1 MKKLQWVIS
10 LIFMLAYLCVAVNIG
25 VIQIVEHPALDAAR
39 NGFMDELKAQ
49 QIDAKYSY
57 QNAQGDMSTLQTIA
71 GKLAADKVD
80 LILAIATPSAQA
92 AAKATSTIPI
102 LITAVTDPKVAG
114 LIKDFDKPGTNVT
127 GTSDMNPV
135 EKQLELI
142 KLFQPKASRVGIIYN
157 AGEANSVVQVEL
169 AKKAAAAMGLKLV
182 LVTVTETSG
191 VYQAA
196 QSLQGRVDAVYVPTD
211 NTVVAALESVIAF
224 CERNRIPLIA
234 GESESVTRGAIATI
248 GLDYYLLGRQTG
260 AMAIRILQGAKP
272 EQTPIE
278 FQKENSLVINQSAAK
293 RMGVAIPKELLK
305 DAVIVE

>member
-92 AAKATSTIPI
+92 AVKATSTLPI

>member
-10 LIFMLAYLCVAVNIG
+10 LFFMLTFLCVAVNIG
-25 VIQIVEHPALDAAR
+25 VIQIIEHPALDAAR

-49 QIDAKYSY
+49 KIDAKYSY

-127 GTSDMNPV
+127 GTSDLNPV
-135 EKQLELI
+135 DKQLELI

-196 QSLQGRVDAVYVPTD
+196 QSLQGRVDAIYVPTD

-224 CERNRIPLIA
+224 CERNKIPLIA
-234 GESESVTRGAIATI
+234 GESESVTRGALATV

-260 AMAIRILQGAKP
+260 AMAICILQGANP

-278 FQKENSLVINQSAAK
+278 FQKEISLVINKSAAK
-293 RMGVAIPKELLK
+293 RMGVAIPKELLE

>member
-92 AAKATSTIPI
+92 AVKATSTIPI

-248 GLDYYLLGRQTG
+248 GLNYYLLGRQTG

>member
-10 LIFMLAYLCVAVNIG
+10 LFLILAYFCVAVNIG
-25 VIQIVEHPALDAAR
+25 IIQIIEHPALDAAR

-49 QIDAKYSY
+49 KIDAKYSY

-114 LIKDFDKPGTNVT
+114 LIKDFDHPGTNVT

-135 EKQLELI
+135 DKQLELI
-142 KLFQPKASRVGIIYN
+142 KLFQPKANRVGIIYN

-169 AKKAAAAMGLKLV
+169 AQKAATAMGLKLV

-224 CERNRIPLIA
+224 CERSKIPLIA
-234 GESESVTRGAIATI
+234 GESESVIRGALATV
-248 GLDYYLLGRQTG
+248 GLDYYQLGCQTG
-260 AMAIRILQGAKP
+260 AMAVRILQGAKP

-278 FQKENSLVINQSAAK
+278 FQKGISLVINQSAAK
-293 RMGVAIPKELLK
+293 RMGVSIPQELLK
-305 DAVIVE
+305 DALIVE

>member
-260 AMAIRILQGAKP
+260 TMAIRILQGAKP